1 MPKAKKTAK
10 QPRNPKL
17 PPGLHAIDRLQRV
30 IASRKGADPHTSY
43 TARLLS
49 RGPNKI
55 AQKLGEEA
63 VETAIEAVRRDRKLL
78 VLESADLLYHLLA
91 LWTALDVEPKS
102 VWRELRKREGRSG
115 IEEKKSRKSRAK

>member
-1 MPKAKKTAK
+1 MPKQKKTAK
-10 QPRNPKL
+10 QPRAPKL
-17 PPGLHAIDRLQRV
+17 PPKLHAVERLYRI

-91 LWTALDVEPKS
+91 LWTSLDIDPRQ
-102 VWRELRKREGRSG
+102 VWRELKKREGRSG
-115 IEEKKSRKSRAK
+115 IEEKKSRKAK

>member
-1 MPKAKKTAK
+1 MPKQKKTVK
-10 QPRNPKL
+10 QPRAPKL
-17 PPGLHAIDRLQRV
+17 PPKLHAVERLYRI

-91 LWTALDVEPKS
+91 LWTSLDIDPRQ
-102 VWRELRKREGRSG
+102 VWRELKKREGRSG
-115 IEEKKSRKSRAK
+115 IEEKKSRKAK

>member
-1 MPKAKKTAK
+1 MPKRKIK

-17 PPGLHAIDRLQRV
+17 APNLHAVERLHRI

-63 VETAIEAVRRDRKLL
+63 TETVIEAVRRDRKLL

-91 LWTALDVEPKS
+91 LWAALDIDPKA
-102 VWRELRKREGRSG
+102 VWRELKKREGRSG
-115 IEEKKSRKSRAK
+115 IEEKKSRKAK

>member
-1 MPKAKKTAK
+1 MPKQKKKPK
-10 QPRNPKL
+10 QPRTPKL
-17 PPGLHAIDRLQRV
+17 PPELHAVERLYRI

-63 VETAIEAVRRDRKLL
+63 TETVIEAVRRDRDLL
-78 VLESADLLYHLLA
+78 VLESADMLYHLLA
-91 LWTALDVEPKS
+91 LWASLDIDPKL
-102 VWRELRKREGRSG
+102 VWRELKKREGRSG
-115 IEEKKSRKSRAK
+115 IEEKKSRKAR

>member
-1 MPKAKKTAK
+1 MAKQKKKAAN

-17 PPGLHAIDRLQRV
+17 PPDLHAIDRLYRI

-63 VETAIEAVRRDRKLL
+63 TEAVIEAVRRDRELL
-78 VLESADLLYHLLA
+78 VLESADMLYHMLA
-91 LWTALDVEPKS
+91 LWTSLDIDPKR
-102 VWRELRKREGRSG
+102 VWRELKKREGRSG
-115 IEEKKSRKSRAK
+115 IEEKKSRKAK